1 MTKAEKSRQL
11 KSDVSPIKHRL
22 MDILAKIERE
32 GLKRD
37 ADALGSII
45 ARLEDWQNR

>member
-1 MTKAEKSRQL
+1 MSKAEVSRRCKQ
-11 KSDVSPIKHRL
+11 DVSPIKHRL
-22 MDILAKIERE
+22 MDVLAKIERE